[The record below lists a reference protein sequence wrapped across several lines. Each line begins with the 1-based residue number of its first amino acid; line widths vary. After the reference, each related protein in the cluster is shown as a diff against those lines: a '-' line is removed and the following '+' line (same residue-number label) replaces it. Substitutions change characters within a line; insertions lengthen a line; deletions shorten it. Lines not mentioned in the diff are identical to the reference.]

1 MSSPRLRVN
10 LSLPFDSPEPPHPAL
25 ARRLRRTLGFLEAE
39 VRQAGLRGGCICG
52 RYVADVADGTH
63 AGDCRL
69 AQALLDV
76 GLAEEVPS

>member
-39 VRQAGLRGGCICG
+39 VRQAGLRDGCICG
-52 RYVADVADGTH
+52 RYVADGTH
-63 AGDCRL
+63 AGNCRL

-76 GLAEEVPS
+76 GLAEEAPS